1 MGEQSVGRDE
11 PVAERMDEVVDELGD
26 EIEALRAR
34 ARDLEAHARTFVR
47 EHPIASI
54 AIAAAAG
61 FVIGRIAAR
70 FR

>member
-1 MGEQSVGRDE
+1 MNELGVGYDE

-34 ARDLEAHARTFVR
+34 ARDLEAPAPTVVR

>member
-1 MGEQSVGRDE
+1 MSEHGFAGNE
-11 PVAERMDEVVDELGD
+11 PVTERMEEVVEGMADDL
-26 EIEALRAR
+26 EALRER
-34 ARDLEAHARTFVR
+34 ARDLETQARVFVR

-61 FVIGRIAAR
+61 FVIGRIATR